1 MRPCIIKY
9 CKEKERERE
18 ISISDCKQQTRFAKF
33 NPVQVSRPATHAPES
48 WNHLILHIDQKAF
61 CKFLCEQ
68 LNALAMKLTLLKI
81 RRLAAMNV

>member
-1 MRPCIIKY
+1 M
-9 CKEKERERE
+9 
-18 ISISDCKQQTRFAKF
+18 
-33 NPVQVSRPATHAPES
+33 QVSRPATHAPES

-61 CKFLCEQ
+61 CKVLCEQ